1 MYEFTSKI
9 RYSETD
15 STGRLSLTALLD
27 YFQDCSTFQ
36 SEELGLGIDYTKG
49 LDLAW
54 VVLYWQID
62 IECLPALCDEVVVG
76 TFPYEFKSCMGGR
89 NFYMKDNKGNRI
101 ACANSVWALM
111 NMAEGKPALPTEKML
126 ASYPLEDKLD
136 MEYTPR
142 KLKMPTEDGVYGETV
157 VVGAHH
163 LDTNNHVNNGQYI
176 KMAMNYLPGDI
187 EITRLRAEYKQQA
200 FLKDEI
206 RPRIVEKD
214 GVYFISLL
222 DKEDKPYVNM
232 EFVTK
237 KC

>member
-1 MYEFTSKI
+1 M
-9 RYSETD
+9 
-15 STGRLSLTALLD
+15 D
-27 YFQDCSTFQ
+27 YFQDSSTFQ
-36 SEELGLGIDYTKG
+36 SEELGVGLEYTKE

-54 VVLYWQID
+54 VMLYWQID
-62 IECLPALCDEVVVG
+62 IEHFPVLCDDVVVG

-89 NFYMKDNKGNRI
+89 NFYMKDDKGNRI

-126 ASYPLEDKLD
+126 TTYPMEDKLD

-142 KLKMPTEDGVYGETV
+142 KIKIPAEEGVYGNPIE
-157 VVGAHH
+157 VGIHH

-176 KMAMNYLPGDI
+176 RMAMNYLPADV

-200 FLKDEI
+200 FLKDVI
-206 RPRIVEKD
+206 RPYIVEAD
-214 GVYFISLL
+214 GMYWISLL
-222 DKEDKPYVNM
+222 DKEDKPYVNI
-232 EFVTK
+232 EFTTR

>member
-1 MYEFTSKI
+1 MFEFASKI

-15 STGRLSLTALLD
+15 STGRLSLPALLD

-36 SEELGLGIDYTKG
+36 SEELGVGLEYTKSF
-49 LDLAW
+49 DLAW
-54 VVLYWQID
+54 VMLYWQID
-62 IECLPALCDEVVVG
+62 IERFPVLCDEIVVG

-89 NFYMKDNKGNRI
+89 NFYMKDDKGNRI

-111 NMAEGKPALPTEKML
+111 NMVEGKPALPTEKML
-126 ASYPLEDKLD
+126 TTYSLEEKLD

-142 KLKMPTEDGVYGETV
+142 KLKMPAEEGVYGESI

-176 KMAMNYLPGDI
+176 KMAMNNLPGDI
-187 EITRLRAEYKQQA
+187 VITRLRAEYRQQA
-200 FLKDEI
+200 FLKDII
-206 RPRIVEKD
+206 RPYIVEKD
-214 GVYFISLL
+214 GTYFISLL
-222 DKEDKPYVNM
+222 DQADKPYVNM

>member
-1 MYEFTSKI
+1 MFEFTSKI

-15 STGRLSLTALLD
+15 STGRLSLPALLD
-27 YFQDCSTFQ
+27 YFQDCSTFH
-36 SEELGLGIDYTKG
+36 SEELGVGLDYIKG

-54 VVLYWQID
+54 VMLYWQID
-62 IECLPALCDEVVVG
+62 IESFPALCDEVVVG

-89 NFYMKDNKGNRI
+89 NFYMKDDKGNRI

-111 NMAEGKPALPTEKML
+111 NMVEGKPALPTEKML
-126 ASYPLEDKLD
+126 ASYSLEDKLN

-142 KLKMPTEDGVYGETV
+142 KLKMPAEEGVYGEPI
-157 VVGAHH
+157 VVGIHH

-187 EITRLRAEYKQQA
+187 AISRLRAEYKQQA
-200 FLKDEI
+200 FLKDVI
-206 RPRIVEKD
+206 RPYIVEKD
-214 GVYFISLL
+214 GIYFISFL
-222 DKEDKPYVNM
+222 DQDDKPYVNM